1 MPSPITETIIE
12 NELLFYVRNKIH
24 STPKDAI
31 IDSCAKFY
39 CVEEVS
45 NSVSTLE
52 DALGARLPKRNKTEK
67 SDPVLKT
74 LSDIYD
80 KLWSLTRLLLRSL
93 VLLPTIYLEFLGQ
106 GTTQIPSLLWNNLKC
121 RFNRLESSVIAI
133 QSKSIG
139 GSPLSTAPTPLSL
152 PPHHPVSP
160 SAPAFSQMA
169 PLSSGLSSVSAS
181 DFWEH
186 LCHY

>member
-31 IDSCAKFY
+31 VDSCAKFY

-67 SDPVLKT
+67 SDPILKT

-80 KLWSLTRLLLRSL
+80 KLWSFDAASTPIPRFVAYDLSRIPRPRDNSDSL
-93 VLLPTIYLEFLGQ
+93 ATMEQ
-106 GTTQIPSLLWNNLKC
+106 LKMQ
-121 RFNRLESSVIAI
+121 I
-133 QSKSIG
+133 QS
-139 GSPLSTAPTPLSL
+139 T
-152 PPHHPVSP
+152 
-160 SAPAFSQMA
+160 
-169 PLSSGLSSVSAS
+169 
-181 DFWEH
+181 
-186 LCHY
+186 